1 MKGLI
6 LSVCISLLSV
16 AGSRGTNQSSFI
28 YWEDMTTTEQDNI
41 LYSPA
46 ICKNAV
52 RYYLKNF
59 RTTDNKLTEEL
70 LSEITCNGNS
80 NQEIIFY
87 FYIFNQICLES
98 DSALS
103 EILGKYCMKFA
114 LINPEFTLWYFKK
127 NPKVEKVYAELMGT
141 EFYFKEDGSSD
152 IEYNYKDFKKA
163 IETRIKNNPEY
174 KEIASLFYHEIEIVM
189 KKMD

>member
-1 MKGLI
+1 
-6 LSVCISLLSV
+6 
-16 AGSRGTNQSSFI
+16 
-28 YWEDMTTTEQDNI
+28 
-41 LYSPA
+41 
-46 ICKNAV
+46 
-52 RYYLKNF
+52 
-59 RTTDNKLTEEL
+59 
-70 LSEITCNGNS
+70 
-80 NQEIIFY
+80 
-87 FYIFNQICLES
+87 
-98 DSALS
+98 
-103 EILGKYCMKFA
+103 MKFA